1 MIGGEVHVVVFGPGV
16 ALKAGPFLENQ
27 VACLAQVQLVSL
39 LAVGSDLFTA
49 VSHQVGSLL
58 QQAIYYFYQLLHN
71 QRYHYTE
78 LSKSVV
84 VVMISRQ
91 ENFIKGKKW
100 LRLVAKNL

>member
-58 QQAIYYFYQLLHN
+58 QPAIYHFYQLFHN
-71 QRYHYTE
+71 LGYHCTD
-78 LSKSVV
+78 SSRSVV
-84 VVMISRQ
+84 VVR
-91 ENFIKGKKW
+91 KK
-100 LRLVAKNL
+100 